1 MPIPSQPP
9 RLENVIGTQADVFTI
24 PEETP
29 EGTSAL
35 SYQSGWPAR
44 SATALSA
51 GGVPPQREYFN
62 AVNKLLSQHVFF
74 QQSGSL
80 YQWNNQNNY
89 LQGAHILGSDGKEY
103 VAVQASGPDSGTG
116 AQDPTQDT
124 EGTYWTSAGSSVA
137 AAGGGLEIGTDG
149 KLYVAKLKTPRAI
162 DGVNFDGSEPVT
174 RFAQC
179 STAAGTVAKAVTVD
193 NFTLVEGATIM
204 ALFNNTNTASNPTL
218 NVSNTG
224 AHPIQW
230 RKQGVSPEWLAANR
244 LYALTYTG
252 SAWQIQGDLTEA
264 CIQEGGGLSV
274 DEDGKLFVDFDSMPT
289 DKFEAML
296 KSIRVPI
303 WLTGNK
309 SFYVNGTTGSDTLDA
324 GRGESASKPFK
335 SIQAAVNYVCDNY
348 NISRYVATIY
358 CADVVTTNQLVLPEY
373 NATDGHISI
382 TKWSISK
389 SDYGVTINYTPT
401 GSSFAVDCTGGT
413 WYLNYFNINISNENY
428 VSGSSHWGGVRASG
442 LTSFLYLNNSIKISA
457 VLTKAAT
464 FAGAHVLNCASGLV
478 SINSA
483 VELVGQ
489 IAEGV
494 SISLNALLVDSLAK
508 MQYDNGSTN
517 LKISGQFGRIISCLG
532 RFSVNGVFR
541 DDIDTTGVTAAT
553 YKYYIISGGGCNTG
567 GKGPDYFGTIGTGY
581 VEESTYSWYK

>member
-103 VAVQASGPDSGTG
+103 VAVQASGPDSSAG
-116 AQDPTQDT
+116 AQDPAQDT
-124 EGTYWTSAGSSVA
+124 ESTYWTSVGSSVA
-137 AAGGGLEIGTDG
+137 AAGGGLEIGDDG

-174 RFAQC
+174 RFVQC
-179 STAAGTVAKAVTVD
+179 STAAGTAAKAVTVD

-204 ALFNNTNTASNPTL
+204 VLFNNTNTANNPTL
-218 NVSNTG
+218 NVSGTG

-230 RKQGVSPEWLAANR
+230 RKEGVSARWLAANR

-303 WLTGNK
+303 WLEANK
-309 SFYVNGTTGSDTLDA
+309 AFYVNQATGSDTLDT
-324 GRGESASKPFK
+324 GRGESADKPFK
-335 SIQAAVNYVCDNY
+335 TITAALQYVANNY
-348 NISRYVATIY
+348 NLGIYNCYIMVYSGVYNEDVINLPKYNTTTGNLVISGYSEDVRDETIIKGSILLTYENIYLINHLTIDQNTRSVYGYGVSAQMGRIDLYDVCFDMTDTENGSSTCYAIRAEGGSVRVWASNDDTLDGIIIKPPVNEITGLIAAYQSGTFSFTADITIMGNATVSYTVTANSAGLIQRGISTLPYPGRMPVFNASGTITGSRYV
-358 CADVVTTNQLVLPEY
+358 
-373 NATDGHISI
+373 
-382 TKWSISK
+382 
-389 SDYGVTINYTPT
+389 
-401 GSSFAVDCTGGT
+401 
-413 WYLNYFNINISNENY
+413 
-428 VSGSSHWGGVRASG
+428 
-442 LTSFLYLNNSIKISA
+442 
-457 VLTKAAT
+457 
-464 FAGAHVLNCASGLV
+464 
-478 SINSA
+478 
-483 VELVGQ
+483 
-489 IAEGV
+489 
-494 SISLNALLVDSLAK
+494 VDS
-508 MQYDNGSTN
+508 NG
-517 LKISGQFGRIISCLG
+517 II
-532 RFSVNGVFR
+532 
-541 DDIDTTGVTAAT
+541 D
-553 YKYYIISGGGCNTG
+553 ISGGGAEFFPGSEAGSTKRG
-567 GKGPDYFGTIGTGY
+567 GQYL
-581 VEESTYSWYK
+581 